1 MNSLD
6 MMYIT
11 IIIKWQLAPKRW
23 ETCDR
28 SWKTKRARKQH
39 DWHVIDEIVV
49 SLYCLKSI
57 KVRDVNYINFEI

>member
-1 MNSLD
+1 MDSLD
-6 MMYIT
+6 MMCIA

-28 SWKTKRARKQH
+28 TWKAKRTRKQH
-39 DWHVIDEIVV
+39 DWHVMDEIVV

-57 KVRDVNYINFEI
+57 KVRDVNYINFNI